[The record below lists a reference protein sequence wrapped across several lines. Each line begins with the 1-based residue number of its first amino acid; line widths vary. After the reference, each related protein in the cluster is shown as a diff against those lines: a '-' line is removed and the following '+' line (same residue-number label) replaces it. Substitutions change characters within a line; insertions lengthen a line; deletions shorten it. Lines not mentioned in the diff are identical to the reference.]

1 MNSGRLTFLF
11 TGSVKANLN
20 RWRVHQS
27 RLYVALREEWEVSPP
42 LKNFTPKC
50 QNLTVLANYPK
61 GKDLGDAYWAKWVK
75 GEYEPNKGSMIDH
88 VALDKVARR
97 LSFKDMHKVQH
108 IVKMLKE
115 GAKLGVEQEG
125 RWPSQGANSP
135 TAYEYG
141 DRVADSLQKG
151 IIDGYLCGPF
161 SKEEVETIWPE
172 GVKISPIIV
181 RLKPNGAARIIVDL
195 SYPHDQELGKGKPC
209 SPNEGM
215 KNYMEFEEVQM
226 TTDKKFRKAMFWS
239 GWPVEV
245 MKTDWCIAYK
255 HIAVHRSDHHLQLVE
270 FGGRF
275 FLERCLTFG
284 RVNSPTLYNMVA
296 KLLINLAEIMSG
308 MDPRHNCQQL
318 DDNCTACTR
327 GSQKMRKY
335 LECYRKIAKEI
346 GVELASEDD
355 PSKAFPPKQKGEI
368 LGILYDG
375 QNWTWQM
382 PNDKGLR
389 LMVQIGEAIRSG
401 YIKNGDA
408 VSLAGKINHYS
419 NMVNGK
425 FNRCLLVHL
434 GNADER
440 DEKVIKIGNQ
450 AMLSLVWWLLNLRVL
465 QKCGAKIPNPSEF
478 LVSTALQLYSDAAG
492 GDSKLTTQGWG
503 VVNVVGNEW
512 ARGSWPKFII
522 KNSITHGRKWGR
534 RLTFLE
540 GFACLITVP
549 LWAKEIQQAG
559 GAALMCDNIGF
570 MWAYKNGNSRDEY
583 IWTLSKCLESL
594 SEGLGV
600 PIKVFHTRR
609 RTQLGDMVADDLS
622 KNKLDEVQAAL
633 PEGKDISC
641 KVSRVLLDW
650 LTKPRVSMELGRE
663 ILRELKG
670 SSEAEV
676 QIGVSYRTAATELGA
691 VFHKNG

>member
-1 MNSGRLTFLF
+1 M
-11 TGSVKANLN
+11 KANLN
-20 RWRVHQS
+20 RSRVHQS

-284 RVNSPTLYNMVA
+284 GVNSPTLYNMVA

-450 AMLSLVWWLLNLRVL
+450 AMLSLVWWLLNL
-465 QKCGAKIPNPSEF
+465 KCAAKIPNPSEF
-478 LVSTALQLYSDAAG
+478 LVSTALPLYSDAAG

>member
-20 RWRVHQS
+20 RSRVHQS

-284 RVNSPTLYNMVA
+284 GVNSPTLYNMVA

-478 LVSTALQLYSDAAG
+478 LVSTALPLYSDAAG

>member
-1 MNSGRLTFLF
+1 
-11 TGSVKANLN
+11 
-20 RWRVHQS
+20 
-27 RLYVALREEWEVSPP
+27 
-42 LKNFTPKC
+42 
-50 QNLTVLANYPK
+50 
-61 GKDLGDAYWAKWVK
+61 
-75 GEYEPNKGSMIDH
+75 
-88 VALDKVARR
+88 
-97 LSFKDMHKVQH
+97 
-108 IVKMLKE
+108 
-115 GAKLGVEQEG
+115 
-125 RWPSQGANSP
+125 
-135 TAYEYG
+135 
-141 DRVADSLQKG
+141 
-151 IIDGYLCGPF
+151 
-161 SKEEVETIWPE
+161 
-172 GVKISPIIV
+172 
-181 RLKPNGAARIIVDL
+181 
-195 SYPHDQELGKGKPC
+195 
-209 SPNEGM
+209 
-215 KNYMEFEEVQM
+215 
-226 TTDKKFRKAMFWS
+226 
-239 GWPVEV
+239 
-245 MKTDWCIAYK
+245 
-255 HIAVHRSDHHLQLVE
+255 
-270 FGGRF
+270 
-275 FLERCLTFG
+275 
-284 RVNSPTLYNMVA
+284 
-296 KLLINLAEIMSG
+296 
-308 MDPRHNCQQL
+308 
-318 DDNCTACTR
+318 
-327 GSQKMRKY
+327 
-335 LECYRKIAKEI
+335 
-346 GVELASEDD
+346 
-355 PSKAFPPKQKGEI
+355 
-368 LGILYDG
+368 
-375 QNWTWQM
+375 
-382 PNDKGLR
+382 
-389 LMVQIGEAIRSG
+389 
-401 YIKNGDA
+401 
-408 VSLAGKINHYS
+408 
-419 NMVNGK
+419 
-425 FNRCLLVHL
+425 
-434 GNADER
+434 
-440 DEKVIKIGNQ
+440 
-450 AMLSLVWWLLNLRVL
+450 MLSLVWLLLNLRVL

>member
-20 RWRVHQS
+20 RSRVHQS
-27 RLYVALREEWEVSPP
+27 RLYVAMREEWEVSPP

-284 RVNSPTLYNMVA
+284 GVNSPTLYNMVA

>member
-20 RWRVHQS
+20 RSRVHQS

-284 RVNSPTLYNMVA
+284 GVNSPTLYNMVA

-691 VFHKNG
+691 VFHKNE

>member
-20 RWRVHQS
+20 RSRVHQS

-284 RVNSPTLYNMVA
+284 GVNSPTLYDMVA

>member
-20 RWRVHQS
+20 RSRVHQS

-284 RVNSPTLYNMVA
+284 GVNSPTLYNMVA

-512 ARGSWPKFII
+512 ARGSWPRFII
-522 KNSITHGRKWGR
+522 KNSITHGQRWGR

-549 LWAKEIQQAG
+549 LWVKEIQQAG

>member
-20 RWRVHQS
+20 RSRVHQS

-284 RVNSPTLYNMVA
+284 GVNSPTLYNMVA

-450 AMLSLVWWLLNLRVL
+450 AMLSLVWWLLNL
-465 QKCGAKIPNPSEF
+465 KCAAKIPNPSEF
-478 LVSTALQLYSDAAG
+478 LVSTALPLYSDAAG

-503 VVNVVGNEW
+503 VVNVVGKEW

>member
-20 RWRVHQS
+20 RSRVHQS

-284 RVNSPTLYNMVA
+284 GVNSPTLYNMVA

-478 LVSTALQLYSDAAG
+478 LVSTALKLYSDAAG